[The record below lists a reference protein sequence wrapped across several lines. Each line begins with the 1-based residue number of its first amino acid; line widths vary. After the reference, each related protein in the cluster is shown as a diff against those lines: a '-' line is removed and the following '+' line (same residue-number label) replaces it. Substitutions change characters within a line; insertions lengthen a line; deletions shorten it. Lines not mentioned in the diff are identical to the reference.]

1 LTGCPLRCKWC
12 DTAYGFAGGRTMQH
26 SEIISEVDRLGV
38 RLVELTGG
46 EPLAQES
53 TPELMSA
60 LVARGYR
67 VLIETSGSESLARLP
82 PEAHVIMDIKCPDSK
97 MEGRNRLEN
106 LQLLK
111 PTDEIKLV
119 LASRADYEWAR
130 GLIQAEQLDE
140 RFHVLLSCAWG
151 LVQPKDLAAWMVED
165 RLDRVR
171 LQLQQHK
178 YIWGPRAKGV

>member
-1 LTGCPLRCKWC
+1 
-12 DTAYGFAGGRTMQH
+12 MQH

-60 LVARGYR
+60 LVARGYK

-82 PEAHVIMDIKCPDSK
+82 PETHVVMDIKCPDSR

-106 LQLLK
+106 LLLLK

-130 GLIQAEQLDE
+130 GLIRAEHLDE

>member
-1 LTGCPLRCKWC
+1 
-12 DTAYGFAGGRTMQH
+12 MQH
-26 SEIISEVDRLGV
+26 SDIISEVDRLGV

-53 TPELMSA
+53 TPDLMSA
-60 LVARGYR
+60 LVARGYK

-82 PEAHVIMDIKCPDSK
+82 SEAHVVMDIKCPDSK

-106 LQLLK
+106 LLLLK
-111 PTDEIKLV
+111 PTDEVKLV

-130 GLIQAEQLDE
+130 GLIQAEHLDE